1 MRQGELNRAQRIGD
15 WAALTAGDSRLT
27 GRGLFLWSNPLDRLR
42 SGDSLPARQLRGRRH
57 DTLLDTNLLRVIVKG
72 GPDSP
77 LLAGVPLAGFRSRAW
92 EGRSVLRSIIP
103 LYGDNLDPLKVEI
116 DPTRSEQAISASEL
130 SYRRLFEA
138 AMSGILILP
147 ADTDRMRVLNSFLV
161 EIAGKKTKARALGRT
176 GRP

>member
-1 MRQGELNRAQRIGD
+1 
-15 WAALTAGDSRLT
+15 
-27 GRGLFLWSNPLDRLR
+27 
-42 SGDSLPARQLRGRRH
+42 
-57 DTLLDTNLLRVIVKG
+57 
-72 GPDSP
+72 
-77 LLAGVPLAGFRSRAW
+77 
-92 EGRSVLRSIIP
+92 